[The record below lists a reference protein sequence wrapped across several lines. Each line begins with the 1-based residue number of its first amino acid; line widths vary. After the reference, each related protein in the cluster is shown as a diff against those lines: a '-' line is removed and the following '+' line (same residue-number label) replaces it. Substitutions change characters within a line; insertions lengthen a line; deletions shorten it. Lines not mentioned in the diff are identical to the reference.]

1 MNKQIKQPIMNK
13 QIFIGGTG
21 RSGTTIMSK
30 FLSSHR
36 DITKLPTETR
46 FLIDSYGMID
56 LYTSLTNN
64 YSIDKSDISIRNIKK
79 LLEEYLTS
87 PRTSPYIY
95 QDFYKFFGEDFYKKQ
110 VDEFLSNIILGEFIG
125 YDFQTKF
132 RNYKTKLFFGK
143 YINKTFSL
151 FEKISNKKIK
161 RFNPLTY
168 GNSPETKY
176 IGKYFENETE
186 LEKLIADFTNN
197 LFMQYAKSKNK
208 GNWCEDTP
216 ANIAHIPF
224 LAKIFPDAYFI
235 HMVRNPL
242 GVAYSMG
249 NMPWAPTNYSDSV
262 DYLSNVYDRIIRVKE
277 SKDFNKIKFLEVR
290 LEDFSNDFN
299 HTIPKLNDFLE
310 IPNDYDGSVE
320 IKSSKVDY
328 YKDLMDKSDFDFL
341 NEKLSKYIEY
351 FGYK

>member
-1 MNKQIKQPIMNK
+1 MSKQINQSKINK

-21 RSGTTIMSK
+21 RSGTTIMSR
-30 FLSSHR
+30 FLGSHK
-36 DITKLPTETR
+36 DIAKLPTETR

-64 YSIDKSDISIRNIKK
+64 YSIDKSSISIKNIKR

-95 QDFYKFFGEDFYKKQ
+95 QDFNKFFGEDFYKKQ
-110 VDEFLSNIILGEFIG
+110 VDEFLSTIILGEFRG

-143 YINKTFSL
+143 YINKTIRL
-151 FEKISNKKIK
+151 FEIISRKKIK

-176 IGKYFENETE
+176 IGKYFEDGTE

-208 GNWCEDTP
+208 GNWSEDTP

-224 LAKIFPDAYFI
+224 LSKVFPDAYFI

-242 GVAYSMG
+242 GVAYSMKR
-249 NMPWAPTNYSDSV
+249 MDWAPSDYSDIA
-262 DYLSNVYDRIIRVKE
+262 DYLSNIYDRIISVKE
-277 SKDFNKIKFLEVR
+277 STDFNKVKFLEVR

-299 HTIPKLNDFLE
+299 NFLPILNNFLD

-328 YKDLMDKSDFDFL
+328 YKKLMNESDFNFL
-341 NEKLSKYIEY
+341 NEKLSRYIKY
-351 FGYK
+351 FGY